1 MQTSIQE
8 CRNESII
15 FSINLQHWFS
25 VKCQGLWNFFCIEIE
40 ENIIFFWNHWDLATK
55 SLLQM
60 VTESSCLINTWHP
73 SKEVTL
79 S

>member
-25 VKCQGLWNFFCIEIE
+25 VKCQGLWNFFCIAIE
-40 ENIIFFWNHWDLATK
+40 ENIIFLE
-55 SLLQM
+55 SLR
-60 VTESSCLINTWHP
+60 
-73 SKEVTL
+73 L
-79 S
+79 SNQIIAANGDRIQLFN